1 MAVPG
6 RGTIDHDAE
15 RPPLIRA
22 VRLAAVL
29 SSVALA
35 ACSHLVRYTDELVD
49 RRTGRTVVVTAP
61 AAAGGFV
68 GFVVGLPVDVV
79 ALPVTYAVYATQKAR
94 SPASVDPLSTMLFP
108 SFVLWRAG
116 TLFGVPFDVVEYAAW
131 RAWQPERSMT
141 EEERK
146 RFEAQLD
153 EEALPAYPV
162 ETLEPLVVERSSG

>member
-1 MAVPG
+1 M
-6 RGTIDHDAE
+6 
-15 RPPLIRA
+15 
-22 VRLAAVL
+22 VL
-29 SSVALA
+29 SLVALA
-35 ACSHLVRYTDELVD
+35 ACSQLVRYTDELVD
-49 RRTGRTVVVTAP
+49 RRTGRTVAVTAP

-68 GFVVGLPVDVV
+68 GFVAGLPIDVA
-79 ALPVTYAVYATQKAR
+79 ALPITYAVYATQKSR
-94 SPASVDPLSTMLFP
+94 DPAAADPLSTMLFP

-116 TLFGVPFDVVEYAAW
+116 TLLGLPFDIVEYAAW

-162 ETLEPLVVERSSG
+162 ETLAPRTGEGG